1 MTATAR
7 ANVLGVSIVAGEER
21 RGTAG
26 TLTATAAA
34 TGAPLE
40 PAFGLLDTADL
51 EAAAAAATD
60 AFAVWRTSS
69 PEQRAALLE
78 AAAAEIEADEDA
90 ITARAVA
97 ETGLPEARITGEVA
111 RTTGQL
117 RLLAVVARRGDHLG
131 VRVDPALP
139 DRQPVSRPD
148 LRMRMVPLG
157 PVAVF
162 GASNFPLAFSTAGGD
177 TASALAAGCPVVVKG
192 HPAHPGTGELVARA
206 LTRAVD
212 RVDAAAGLVSF
223 VLGEGDAF
231 GQALVS
237 DPRIKAVG
245 FTGSRA
251 GGLALLAVSA
261 GRPEPIPVYAEMS
274 SINPVV
280 LLPGALESGDVA
292 ALADAFVGCVTL
304 GAGQFCTNPG
314 LVFVPSGEAGD
325 AFVAAASQ
333 RVRAAVGQTML
344 TPVIAENYEDGV
356 RRLRSDEDVDVV
368 AEGSPG
374 EGEGRPAPMLSV
386 AQLRIAESAAL
397 DEVFGASSVMVRY
410 DGVDQL
416 ATRLAAVEG
425 QLTASVHYASA
436 DADLARRLLPILEDR
451 VGRIVFNGWPTGV
464 EVGHAMVHGGPFP
477 ATSDSRT
484 TSVGSL
490 AIERFQRPVCYQDVP
505 AELLPEAVRD
515 DNPWGLARRV
525 DGALEGPTRR
535 L

>member
-1 MTATAR
+1 VTDTTR
-7 ANVLGVSIVAGEER
+7 ADVKGVSIVAGEER

-34 TGAPLE
+34 TGEPLG
-40 PAFGLLDTADL
+40 PGFGLLDTADVQ
-51 EAAAAAATD
+51 AATIAATE

-69 PEQRAALLE
+69 PEQRGALLE
-78 AAAAEIEADEDA
+78 AAAEEIEADQDA

-97 ETGLPEARITGEVA
+97 ETGLPEARITGELA

-117 RLLAVVARRGDHLG
+117 RLFVSVVRRGDHLG
-131 VRVDPALP
+131 VRLDPALP
-139 DRQPVSRPD
+139 DRQPVPRPD

-177 TASALAAGCPVVVKG
+177 TASALGAGCPVVVKG
-192 HPAHPGTGELVARA
+192 HAAHPGTGELVARA
-206 LTRAVD
+206 LTRAIA
-212 RVDAAAGLVSF
+212 RVGAPAGLFSF
-223 VLGEGDAF
+223 LLGEGNAF
-231 GQALVS
+231 GQALVA

-251 GGLALLAVSA
+251 GGLALMAVSA
-261 GRPEPIPVYAEMS
+261 QRHEPIPVYAEMS

-280 LLPGALESGDVA
+280 LLPGSLESGDVA
-292 ALADAFVGCVTL
+292 ALAEAFVASLTL

-314 LVFVPSGEAGD
+314 LVFVPTGEAGD
-325 AFVAAASQ
+325 AFVAEASQ

-344 TPVIAENYEDGV
+344 TPGIASAYEDGV
-356 RRLRSDEDVDVV
+356 RRLRGDEDVEVV
-368 AEGSPG
+368 AVGSPG
-374 EGEGRPAPMLSV
+374 EGEGRPAPVLSV
-386 AQLRIAESAAL
+386 AQLRDAESAAL
-397 DEVFGASSVMVRY
+397 EEVFGASSVVVRY

-416 ATRLAAVEG
+416 ATRLAAAEG
-425 QLTASVHYASA
+425 QLTASLHYASA
-436 DADLARRLLPILEDR
+436 DADLARRLLPVLEDR

-464 EVGHAMVHGGPFP
+464 DVGHAMVHGGPFP
-477 ATSDSRT
+477 ATSDGRT

-505 AELLPEAVRD
+505 TELLPEPVRD
-515 DNPWGLARRV
+515 DNPWGLTRRV
-525 DGALEGPTRR
+525 NGALERPQ
-535 L
+535 

>member
-1 MTATAR
+1 MTDTAQ
-7 ANVLGVSIVAGEER
+7 VDVKGVSIVAGEER

-34 TGAPLE
+34 TGEPLE
-40 PAFGLLDTADL
+40 PVFGLLDTADL
-51 EAAAAAATD
+51 EAVTTASTE
-60 AFAVWRTSS
+60 AFALWRTSS

-78 AAAAEIEADEDA
+78 AAAEEIGADRDP
-90 ITARAVA
+90 ITARAVI
-97 ETGLPEARITGEVA
+97 ETGLPEARITGELG

-117 RLLAVVARRGDHLG
+117 RLFASVARRGDHLG
-131 VRVDPALP
+131 VRLDPPLP
-139 DRQPVSRPD
+139 DRQPVPRPD

-177 TASALAAGCPVVVKG
+177 TASALAAGCSVVVKG
-192 HPAHPGTGELVARA
+192 HAAHPGTGELVARA
-206 LTRAVD
+206 LTRAVT
-212 RVDAAAGLVSF
+212 RVGAPAGLFSF
-223 VLGEGDAF
+223 VLGESNAF

-261 GRPEPIPVYAEMS
+261 QRHEPIQVYAEMS

-292 ALADAFVGCVTL
+292 ALARAFVGSLTL

-314 LVFVPSGEAGD
+314 LVLVPSGEVGD
-325 AFVAAASQ
+325 AFVAEAVQ

-344 TPVIAENYEDGV
+344 TPGIASAYEDGI
-356 RRLRSDEDVDVV
+356 RRLRSDEDVEVV

-374 EGEGRPAPMLSV
+374 EGEGRPAPVLSV
-386 AQLRIAESAAL
+386 ALLRHAESAAL
-397 DEVFGASSVMVRY
+397 EEVFGASSVVVRY
-410 DGVDQL
+410 DDVDQL

-425 QLTASVHYASA
+425 QLTASFHYAPA

-477 ATSDSRT
+477 ATSDGRT
-484 TSVGSL
+484 TSVGSS

-505 AELLPEAVRD
+505 AELLPEAVQD
-515 DNPWGLARRV
+515 DNPWGLTRRV
-525 DGALEGPTRR
+525 DGALEGPR
-535 L
+535 